1 MFYLVDTM
9 DFKNK
14 TESDIKFE
22 DIKDQPITKIDEQI
36 VKQLE
41 FYFSDANLFNDKF
54 LLKQINNDVWVDIN
68 VLLTFKRLVAISNDP
83 TVIGSAVKKFPDSIV
98 EVDELN
104 TKIRRKV
111 DNTVAVSTKNN
122 VDEMVERSVYCKGFP
137 KEATMDE
144 ILQFSAAYNNIV
156 RVIQRKLDNKRFKG
170 SVYLVF
176 NSKDQ
181 AEKFLK
187 LESVKYENIELKRM
201 WQRDFLKEKSLQ
213 YQHFKAKEIEKKKIK
228 NELASKKGYL
238 IKADNV
244 KTFVTIDNIKT
255 MCAELNWQVDI
266 VNIIQTEQI
275 AWILLKPIKTAKDL
289 LKNFP
294 PKKNRLNIKFS
305 IPEIKVEEIVLN
317 NIINGLFVQ

>member
-9 DFKNK
+9 EFNSK
-14 TESDIKFE
+14 TESNIKFE
-22 DIKDQPITKIDEQI
+22 DIKNQPITKIDEQI

-41 FYFSDANLFNDKF
+41 FYFSDANLLNDKF
-54 LLKQINNDVWVDIN
+54 LLRQINNDVWVDIN

-83 TVIGSAVKKFPDSIV
+83 IVIGSAVKKFPNSIV

-111 DNTVAVSTKNN
+111 DNIVSVSTKNN
-122 VDEMVERSVYCKGFP
+122 VDEMIERSIYCKGFP

-144 ILQFSAAYNNIV
+144 ILLFSVAYNDIV
-156 RVIQRKLDNKRFKG
+156 RVIQRKLDNKQFKG
-170 SVYLVF
+170 SLYLVF

-187 LESVKYENIELKRM
+187 LESVKYKNVELKRM

-213 YQHFKAKEIEKKKIK
+213 YQHFKAKEIERKKIK
-228 NELASKKGYL
+228 NEQDSKKGYL

-255 MCAELNWQVDI
+255 MCAEFNWQVDN

-275 AWILLKPIKTAKDL
+275 AWILLKPIKTANDL
-289 LKNFP
+289 LKNL
-294 PKKNRLNIKFS
+294 PKKRNRLNIKFS
-305 IPEIKVEEIVLN
+305 IPGKKVEDIVLK